1 MKLSDIFKESLPL
14 IEQYAP
20 AVATAINAH
29 LGLAATY
36 IIPILTQAF
45 GVPAG
50 DIKGLATSIIKD
62 TDAPTILRNIQSLHG
77 DWLTELLQSAN
88 KLSKAQ
94 ITVNLEWAN

>member
-1 MKLSDIFKESLPL
+1 MKLSDIFKESFPL

-20 AVATAINAH
+20 AVATAINAP
-29 LGLAATY
+29 LGVAASF
-36 IIPILTQAF
+36 IMPILTQAF
-45 GVPAG
+45 GVQTG
-50 DIKGLATSIIKD
+50 DIKGLASSIIKD
-62 TDAPTILRNIQSLHG
+62 TDAPSILKNIQSLHG